1 MYCLCSPL
9 NTELCKHVFDMR
21 FHCLRRNAQYPR
33 NFLVGLTLADE
44 VENGPFAWAQC
55 GSNSRH
61 RTHLFRSFDAAAHHI
76 AVRRNSHRLLES
88 TREIVH
94 REARRGGRGF
104 ESNALTKMSLD
115 KLAYPALDTWG
126 QSSAELRICHFPE
139 SVIQLAN
146 A

>member
-9 NTELCKHVFDMR
+9 YTELCKHVFDVR
-21 FHCLRRNAQYPR
+21 FHCLGRNAQYPR

-44 VENGPFAWAQC
+44 CENGPFAWAQH
-55 GSNSRH
+55 GRESRH
-61 RTHLFRSFDAAAHHI
+61 RAHLFRAFDAAAQHI

-88 TREIVH
+88 TRGMVH
-94 REARRGGRGF
+94 REARGGGQGF
-104 ESNALTKMSLD
+104 EPNALIRMSLD
-115 KLAYPALDTWG
+115 KFAYPALDAWG

-139 SVIQLAN
+139 NVIRLAN